1 MQLPK
6 NPVLYF
12 IQALTTPVH
21 TLADQSY
28 LNPVCSAPVH
38 STPIFNINWK
48 ILLDSTTPKYQSL
61 SRPSALLPEVLTKV
75 TTSHALAMRPPLL
88 NTTCKASTES
98 RVLFDDQRG
107 I

>member
-48 ILLDSTTPKYQSL
+48 ILLDSTTPKDQSL
-61 SRPSALLPEVLTKV
+61 SRPSALLPRGANESHHFPCFSHE
-75 TTSHALAMRPPLL
+75 TTFAKYHLQG
-88 NTTCKASTES
+88 
-98 RVLFDDQRG
+98 FH
-107 I
+107 